1 LTPGAVATLQ
11 YVDPHIEICASAYTV
26 SVGQLVRIVG
36 YPVDLGLPY
45 YTLLY
50 QTDPNAGPPAWIL
63 EVTYDIQVKRL
74 VEGTEPLEFVSVAAS
89 NSWVEIVLRAVRPG
103 MAGYLITAT
112 GEIHYGYP
120 GPATWGGGGSD
131 TITITVK

>member
-1 LTPGAVATLQ
+1 MTTPQ
-11 YVDPHIEICASAYTV
+11 YVDPHIEICASASAV
-26 SVGQLVRIVG
+26 RAGQLVTIMG

-50 QTDPNAGPPAWIL
+50 DAGTPTWIL
-63 EVTYDIQVKRL
+63 EVTYDNQLKRL
-74 VEGTEPLEFVSVAAS
+74 GEGTEPLAFVSVTAS

-103 MAGYLITAT
+103 TAGYFISAT

-131 TITITVK
+131 TIAITVQ

>member
-1 LTPGAVATLQ
+1 MVT
-11 YVDPHIEICASAYTV
+11 IM
-26 SVGQLVRIVG
+26 G

-50 QTDPNAGPPAWIL
+50 RNDPDAGKPAWIL
-63 EVTYDIQVKRL
+63 EVTYDNQVKRL

-103 MAGYLITAT
+103 SAAYFISAT

-120 GPATWGGGGSD
+120 GPATWGGGGSE
-131 TITITVK
+131 TILITVE